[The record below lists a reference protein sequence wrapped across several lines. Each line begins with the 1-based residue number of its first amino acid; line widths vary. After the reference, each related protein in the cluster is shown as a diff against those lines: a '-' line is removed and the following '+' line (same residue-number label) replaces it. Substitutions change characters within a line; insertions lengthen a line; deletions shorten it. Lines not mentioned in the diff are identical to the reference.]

1 MGIGRKIGRGFL
13 KLAEQGQK
21 MDEGLNKLLGEDR
34 TRPGDGFSKDN
45 TRSNLPSTKDKDNDK
60 VGDILGDEN
69 NKDRR
74 FY

>member
-1 MGIGRKIGRGFL
+1 MGIGRKIGKGFL

-45 TRSNLPSTKDKDNDK
+45 TRANLPSMKEKDNDK
-60 VGDILGDEN
+60 VGNILGEKN

>member
-45 TRSNLPSTKDKDNDK
+45 TRSNLPSMKEKDNDK
-60 VGDILGDEN
+60 VGDILADEN